1 MELSKILKRFAAGL
15 KAIDDTSS
23 WQGTSARTGATYLA
37 GVPAMTER
45 QLCHELVQ
53 WWTSTF
59 PNDFNPVG
67 TCHEEVP
74 YPGLSRARC
83 DIVFSSKPND
93 GVPEWAIEV
102 KRIQFIGDNGKKNDH
117 NVQKMLSPYMKDR
130 SLVHD
135 IERMRK
141 HPIAS
146 RHAVIGYAFSYDYKT
161 CAEAERL
168 HPEHWNRIA
177 EIRKVCKEN
186 DQANGR
192 LLCQEIVEIADV
204 QFRYLGIVSDHK
216 TAPIR
221 DLWRH
226 PCGGHGT
233 VFGWEVNDE
242 VDSAPH
248 QDSQGQQELF

>member
-1 MELSKILKRFAAGL
+1 MELPEILTRFAAGL

-23 WQGTSARTGATYLA
+23 WQGTSARTGVTYLA

-53 WWTSTF
+53 WWTTTH
-59 PNDFNPVG
+59 PRDFYPVG
-67 TCHEEVP
+67 TCREEVP

-83 DIVFSSKPND
+83 DIVFSSHPDD
-93 GVPEWAIEV
+93 GVPEWAVEV

-135 IERMRK
+135 IERMRS
-141 HPIAS
+141 HPIAK
-146 RHAVIGYAFSYDYKT
+146 RHAVLGYAFSYDYET

-168 HPEHWNRIA
+168 HPEHADRIA

-186 DQANGR
+186 DQEMGR
-192 LLCQEIVEIADV
+192 LLCDEIVEIADV
-204 QFRYLGIVSDHK
+204 QFQYLGIVTDHK
-216 TAPIR
+216 RHPIR

-233 VFGWEVNDE
+233 VFGWEVRSG
-242 VDSAPH
+242 DSSTRRR
-248 QDSQGQQELF
+248 DSRGNPTLW